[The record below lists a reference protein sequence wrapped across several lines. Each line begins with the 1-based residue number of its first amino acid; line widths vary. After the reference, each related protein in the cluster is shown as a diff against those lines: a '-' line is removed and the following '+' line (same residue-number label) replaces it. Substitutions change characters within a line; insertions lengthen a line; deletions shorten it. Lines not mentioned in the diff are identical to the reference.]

1 MEAMLFIGHGYWD
14 MAGACFRRVALGTSF
29 SSFQVMNGSI
39 DDLGPINISTG
50 WNTELSPAR

>member
-1 MEAMLFIGHGYWD
+1 MLFIGHGYWD